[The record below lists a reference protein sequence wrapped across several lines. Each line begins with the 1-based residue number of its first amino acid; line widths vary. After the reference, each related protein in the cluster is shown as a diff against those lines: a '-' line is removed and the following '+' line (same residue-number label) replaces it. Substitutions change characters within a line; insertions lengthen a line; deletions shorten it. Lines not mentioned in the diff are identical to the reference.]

1 MSTSRGTT
9 RIQRRDRKSR
19 ACDCAL
25 YTVKYCRYG
34 SLFLLTTSPQ
44 NKYRSKR
51 SNFFPKFPIQAT
63 HLPLSQHISHYE
75 RCTLGILSDSQDFS
89 LLDMLCRC
97 VVRRCVVRI
106 CVIKRFVS
114 VSSRYISI
122 CTFTYQTEPTQYPS
136 EPLHFSLSHHK
147 SY

>member
-19 ACDCAL
+19 ACAL
-25 YTVKYCRYG
+25 YTV
-34 SLFLLTTSPQ
+34 
-44 NKYRSKR
+44 
-51 SNFFPKFPIQAT
+51 
-63 HLPLSQHISHYE
+63 H
-75 RCTLGILSDSQDFS
+75 CTLYSSVDMGPCFS
-89 LLDMLCRC
+89 LLPPLKTNIDISVRILSPNFHLGNTPPTEPTHLTLCMLYNVHQAFCPILRTFHCQIFCRC

-122 CTFTYQTEPTQYPS
+122 CTFTYQTEPTQV
-136 EPLHFSLSHHK
+136 SHCISH
-147 SY
+147 